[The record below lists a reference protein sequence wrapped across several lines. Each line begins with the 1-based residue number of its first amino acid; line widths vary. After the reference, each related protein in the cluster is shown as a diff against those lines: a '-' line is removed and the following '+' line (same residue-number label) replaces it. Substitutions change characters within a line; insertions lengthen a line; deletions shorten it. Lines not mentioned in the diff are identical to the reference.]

1 MDFPRRNLP
10 MTHLDVKI
18 EALKLISPE
27 WRGDF
32 VTFIETGEASPEFLF
47 YLGQSVVAQQAC
59 EMVLRGDRLLSEALR
74 GNP

>member
-1 MDFPRRNLP
+1 

-32 VTFIETGEASPEFLF
+32 VTFIETGEGSPEFLA
-47 YLGQSVVAQQAC
+47 YLNQSPAAQQAC
-59 EMVLRGDRLLSEALR
+59 DLVLRGDRLLSEALR

>member
-1 MDFPRRNLP
+1 
-10 MTHLDVKI
+10 MTYLDAKI

-32 VTFIETGEASPEFLF
+32 ITFIEAGEASPEFLF
-47 YLGQSVVAQQAC
+47 YLGQSPLAQQAC
-59 EMVLRGDRLLSEALR
+59 EAVLRGDRLLSEALR